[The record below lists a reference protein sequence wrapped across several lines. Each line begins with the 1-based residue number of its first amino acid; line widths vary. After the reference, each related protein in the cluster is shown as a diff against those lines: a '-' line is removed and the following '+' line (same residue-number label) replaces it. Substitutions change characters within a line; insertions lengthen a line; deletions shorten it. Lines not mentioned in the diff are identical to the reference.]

1 MMDKTELLFR
11 MMEQPEKYDDEQW
24 QAILS
29 DKDCRE
35 LYTMMSMTRSAVD
48 ASRYDRQKDD
58 AAVQA
63 EWEKFAARHLQA
75 APAIPLWQRIAAA
88 AAIAVVFFGIVVAAV
103 QTRCFGLLPEE
114 KALIEDTRQAITP
127 ANNATIEAD
136 IQEASPLAD
145 ASHLYDNVPL
155 EQIINDLSA
164 YYNVQ
169 VEWRSDEARDLRLY
183 YQWEPSF
190 TLDKV
195 VDMLN
200 SFEAINITREGE
212 KIIID
217 QAEK

>member
-24 QAILS
+24 RAILS

-35 LYTMMSMTRSAVD
+35 IYATMSLTQSALD
-48 ASRYDRQKDD
+48 AQRCDQQTDETTI
-58 AAVQA
+58 QE
-63 EWEKFAARHLQA
+63 EWERFAAAHPDSATPHR
-75 APAIPLWQRIAAA
+75 PWRKIAAA
-88 AAIAVVFFGIVVAAV
+88 AAIAIAFFGLVAAAV
-103 QTRCFGLLPEE
+103 HTRCFGLLPAE
-114 KALIEDTRQAITP
+114 KAVIEDTCQVITTTH
-127 ANNATIEAD
+127 NTTNVTD
-136 IQEASPLAD
+136 IQEEHPLPD

-155 EQIINDLSA
+155 EQIINDMSA

-169 VEWRSDEARDLRLY
+169 VEWRSNEARDLRLY

-200 SFEAINITREGE
+200 SFEAINIRREGD
-212 KIIID
+212 KIIVKK
-217 QAEK
+217 AE

>member
-24 QAILS
+24 RAILS

-35 LYTMMSMTRSAVD
+35 IYATMSLTQSALD
-48 ASRYDRQKDD
+48 AQRCDQQTDETTI
-58 AAVQA
+58 QE
-63 EWEKFAARHLQA
+63 EWERFAAAHPDSATPHR
-75 APAIPLWQRIAAA
+75 PWRKIAAA
-88 AAIAVVFFGIVVAAV
+88 AAIAIAFFGLVAAAV
-103 QTRCFGLLPEE
+103 HTRCFGLLPAE
-114 KALIEDTRQAITP
+114 KAVIEDTCQVITTTH
-127 ANNATIEAD
+127 NTTNVTD
-136 IQEASPLAD
+136 IQEEHPLPD

-155 EQIINDLSA
+155 EQIINDMSA

-200 SFEAINITREGE
+200 SFEAINITREGD
-212 KIIID
+212 KIIVK
-217 QAEK
+217 QAE

>member
-24 QAILS
+24 RAILS

-35 LYTMMSMTRSAVD
+35 LYATMSLTKSALD
-48 ASRYDRQKDD
+48 AQHCDQQTDETTI
-58 AAVQA
+58 QE
-63 EWEKFAARHLQA
+63 EWERFVAAHPDSATPHR
-75 APAIPLWQRIAAA
+75 PWRRIAAV
-88 AAIAVVFFGIVVAAV
+88 AAIAIAFFSLVAAAV
-103 QTRCFGLLPEE
+103 HTRCFGLLPAE
-114 KALIEDTRQAITP
+114 KAVIEDTRQAIT
-127 ANNATIEAD
+127 NMDTTVNVTN
-136 IQEASPLAD
+136 IQEEIPLSD

-155 EQIINDLSA
+155 EQIINDMSA

-169 VEWRSDEARDLRLY
+169 VEWRSDEARNLRLY

-200 SFEAINITREGE
+200 SFEAINITREGD
-212 KIIID
+212 KIIIK
-217 QAEK
+217 QAE

>member
-1 MMDKTELLFR
+1 MMDKTELLFC

-24 QAILS
+24 RAILS

-35 LYTMMSMTRSAVD
+35 LYATMSLTKSALD
-48 ASRYDRQKDD
+48 AQHCDQ
-58 AAVQA
+58 QA
-63 EWEKFAARHLQA
+63 DETTIQEEWERFAAAHPDSATPHR
-75 APAIPLWQRIAAA
+75 PWRKIAAA
-88 AAIAVVFFGIVVAAV
+88 AAIAIAFFGLVAAAV
-103 QTRCFGLLPEE
+103 HTRCFGLLPSE
-114 KALIEDTRQAITP
+114 KAVIEETRQVITTTH
-127 ANNATIEAD
+127 NTTNVTD
-136 IQEASPLAD
+136 IQEEHLLSD

-155 EQIINDLSA
+155 EQIINDMSA

-200 SFEAINITREGE
+200 SFEAINITREGD
-212 KIIID
+212 KIIIK
-217 QAEK
+217 QAE

>member
-24 QAILS
+24 RAILS

-35 LYTMMSMTRSAVD
+35 LYATMSLTKSALD
-48 ASRYDRQKDD
+48 AQHCDQQTDETTIQK
-58 AAVQA
+58 
-63 EWEKFAARHLQA
+63 EWERFAAAHPDSATPHR
-75 APAIPLWQRIAAA
+75 PWRRIAAV
-88 AAIAVVFFGIVVAAV
+88 AAIAITFFGLVAAAV
-103 QTRCFGLLPEE
+103 HTRCFGLLPAE
-114 KALIEDTRQAITP
+114 KAVIEDTRQVITTTH
-127 ANNATIEAD
+127 NTTNVTD
-136 IQEASPLAD
+136 IQEEHLLSD

-155 EQIINDLSA
+155 EQIINDMSA
-164 YYNVQ
+164 YYTVQ

-200 SFEAINITREGE
+200 SFEAINITREGD
-212 KIIID
+212 KIIIN
-217 QAEK
+217 QAE